1 MGFIVKS
8 YKKIVQIFTFKP
20 SIHKYTRYLTPL
32 QNNIIIILYLYVHEN
47 RINYFYIF
55 LAVKTIQSLAHYAIF
70 KVCFYVVYKYLM
82 EWISS
87 ITN

>member
-8 YKKIVQIFTFKP
+8 FKKIIQIFIFKP

-47 RINYFYIF
+47 RINYFYI
-55 LAVKTIQSLAHYAIF
+55 LLVAYDIF
-70 KVCFYVVYKYLM
+70 NVLHTMLYLRR
-82 EWISS
+82 SVS
-87 ITN
+87 TSYTNT